1 MRKLLVRIL
10 GTALSFYIT
19 NALVAGFHIK
29 PDLTTYLVASLVFIL
44 INAILKPIIKLIL
57 LPINLITLGL
67 FYWLINVIV
76 LYIFDLVYDGVTIT
90 AYNFA
95 GFHSSL
101 LNLPPMHLSLFWVL
115 VVSSF
120 LISFFYSLYET
131 ILK

>member
-1 MRKLLVRIL
+1 MRKLFVRIL

-19 NALVAGFHIK
+19 NALVGGFQIK
-29 PDLTTYLVASLVFIL
+29 PTLTTYFIASLVFIL

-67 FYWLINVIV
+67 FYWLVNVIV

-90 AYNFA
+90 AYHFA
-95 GFHSSL
+95 GFHSSFV
-101 LNLPPMHLSLFWVL
+101 NLPPIQLSLFWTL

-120 LISFFYSLYET
+120 LISFFYSIYET
-131 ILK
+131 IFK